1 MNKKALHKLSSGLF
15 LLSTKNGAQTN
26 GCIIN
31 TVMQISSEPILLTA
45 CISKNNLTHDLLL
58 KSRICAVSVL
68 SENISMDTICRFGF
82 QSGRDT
88 DKFAAFPHNL
98 AQNGAPYIMQ
108 NISAYFAGT
117 VVNTVDAGTHTLFII
132 EVTEMDTLTEE
143 TPLTYAYYQSVKKGT
158 SPKNAPT
165 YQAETAQKGYRC
177 SICGYIAEVEEL
189 PADFVCPVCKQPRE
203 VFVKL

>member
-15 LLSTKNGAQTN
+15 LLSTKNGAQIN

-58 KSRICAVSVL
+58 KSKICAVSVL

-98 AQNGAPYIMQ
+98 VQNGAPYIMQ

>member
-15 LLSTKNGAQTN
+15 LLSTQNGAQTN

-58 KSRICAVSVL
+58 KSKICAVSVL

>member
-15 LLSTKNGAQTN
+15 LLSTKNGAQIN

-58 KSRICAVSVL
+58 KSKICAVSVL

>member
-1 MNKKALHKLSSGLF
+1 MNKKALYKLSSGLF
-15 LLSTKNGAQTN
+15 LLSTKKDTQTN

-31 TVMQISSEPILLTA
+31 TVLQISSDPVLLTA
-45 CISKNNLTHDLLL
+45 AVSKNNLTHDLLL
-58 KSRICAVSVL
+58 ESKICAISVL
-68 SENISMDTICRFGF
+68 SEEIPMDTIRRFGF
-82 QSGRDT
+82 QSGRDA
-88 DKFAAFPHNL
+88 DKFAAFAHKP
-98 AQNGAPYIMQ
+98 AQNGAPYLAE
-108 NISAYFAGT
+108 NASAYFAGT

-132 EVTEMDTLTEE
+132 ELTEMDTLAEE
-143 TPLTYAYYQSVKKGT
+143 NPLTYAYYQNVKKGT

-165 YQAETAQKGYRC
+165 YQAATEQKGYRC

>member
-1 MNKKALHKLSSGLF
+1 
-15 LLSTKNGAQTN
+15 
-26 GCIIN
+26 
-31 TVMQISSEPILLTA
+31 
-45 CISKNNLTHDLLL
+45 
-58 KSRICAVSVL
+58 
-68 SENISMDTICRFGF
+68 
-82 QSGRDT
+82 
-88 DKFAAFPHNL
+88 
-98 AQNGAPYIMQ
+98 
-108 NISAYFAGT
+108 
-117 VVNTVDAGTHTLFII
+117 
-132 EVTEMDTLTEE
+132 MDTLTEE